1 MKTLALIAALI
12 AAAAGMQQAL
22 MQMSRDMDAPVLA
35 IAQEQAA
42 QPFGAQPSAAQLA
55 AIQSNY
61 ATTMAADR
69 AALVISGVT
78 LDDEHVKALRAVQR
92 SLPPRARSQAAA
104 IRAAL
109 MLVAE
114 LLAAKGAK
122 K

>member
-1 MKTLALIAALI
+1 MKRH
-12 AAAAGMQQAL
+12 QQQRQPETA
-22 MQMSRDMDAPVLA
+22 
-35 IAQEQAA
+35 EQILERQREARRLSVQRA
-42 QPFGAQPSAAQLA
+42 RR
-55 AIQSNY
+55 
-61 ATTMAADR
+61 R

>member
-69 AALVISGVT
+69 AALARAEQVT
-78 LDDEHVKALRAVQR
+78 
-92 SLPPRARSQAAA
+92 P
-104 IRAAL
+104 
-109 MLVAE
+109 
-114 LLAAKGAK
+114 
-122 K
+122 